1 MIIFDMEARIVT
13 SKEAP
18 VVQKPAADEGQPDA
32 VCSRCGNYIAEL
44 IYGDLK
50 ICSDCYYIYGSC
62 CLEFG
67 ADDLWSQA

>member
-18 VVQKPAADEGQPDA
+18 VVQKPAAGEGQPDA

-44 IYGDLK
+44 IYG
-50 ICSDCYYIYGSC
+50 GQ
-62 CLEFG
+62 
-67 ADDLWSQA
+67 QAQGPEGPERRFMDARDP

>member
-1 MIIFDMEARIVT
+1 MSIFEMEARIMT

-18 VVQKPAADEGQPDA
+18 VAQKPAVVEEHSDV
-32 VCSRCGNYIAEL
+32 VCSRCGNPGAEV

-50 ICSDCYYIYGSC
+50 VCSDCYYIYGSC

-67 ADDLWSQA
+67 AYDLWSQA